1 MSKIDLNPIHNN
13 PDLPA
18 YFKQHILKRI
28 DEQNGQYGLAWRLIR
43 RFREGR
49 YCLAQKSGGRLC
61 LYSAKVPGDGPRGRC
76 GWHGGTGNSG
86 PKTAEGKKRI
96 RDAQR
101 LRWMRY
107 RNSITTNAEMMGSDG
122 GSRLHRRNIRPFS
135 CI

>member
-1 MSKIDLNPIHNN
+1 MK
-13 PDLPA
+13 
-18 YFKQHILKRI
+18 
-28 DEQNGQYGLAWRLIR
+28 
-43 RFREGR
+43 
-49 YCLAQKSGGRLC
+49 CGRLC
-61 LYSAKVPGDGPRGRC
+61 LFNAKVLGDGPHGRC

-96 RDAQR
+96 GDAQR